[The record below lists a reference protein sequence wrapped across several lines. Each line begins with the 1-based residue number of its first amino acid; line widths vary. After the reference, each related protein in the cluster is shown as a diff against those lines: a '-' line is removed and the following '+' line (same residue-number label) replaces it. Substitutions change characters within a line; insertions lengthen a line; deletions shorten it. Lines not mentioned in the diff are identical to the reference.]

1 MKPEARLIE
10 LGIELPP
17 PPPPGG
23 NYLPFRR
30 CGNVVYLAG
39 VISVSATGEAWSG
52 QVGAERDLGD
62 GRKAARVC
70 ALNALAALR
79 SVTGSLDD
87 VKQLLYLG
95 GYVNAVAGYGESP
108 SVINGA
114 SDLFVEIFGEAGK
127 HARAAVSVAGLPRN
141 ATVEIQL
148 TAELR
153 SVENGEPAS
162 RRE

>member
-1 MKPEARLIE
+1 MNPEDRLIE
-10 LGIELPP
+10 RGITLPTP
-17 PPPPGG
+17 PTPGG
-23 NYLPFRR
+23 TYLPFRR

-39 VISVSATGEAWSG
+39 VISVSAEGPSWMG
-52 QVGAERDLGD
+52 QVGAERSLED
-62 GRKAARVC
+62 GREAAKMC
-70 ALNALAALR
+70 ALNALSVLR
-79 SVTGSLDD
+79 SVTGSLND

-114 SDLFVEIFGEAGK
+114 SDLFADIFGEAGR

-153 SVENGEPAS
+153 SAAGGATAS
-162 RRE
+162 RPE